1 MTQAS
6 PAPGTA
12 DLGYTRQDFPILS
25 RSFGGKPLIF
35 LDSAASS
42 QKPRQVVEAMSEYYY
57 LHHANVHRAAYGLS
71 REATAMFESVRERL
85 AAFLGASSP
94 DSLIFTRNTTEAI
107 NLAARSW
114 GLSNLNPGDEIIVTV
129 AEHHANLVPW
139 HLLARRTGA
148 VVKGV
153 RVDADLRLDLDHYRE
168 LLSDRTRLV
177 AVAHMN
183 NFSGALNPA
192 AEMAALAHEQGALC
206 LVDGAQGAPHLPVD
220 VEAMGA
226 DFYTVSGHK
235 MCGPTGAGA
244 LWVRPEVLQQ
254 MEVADGG
261 GSIVTDVFVD
271 SSSYKDSV
279 ARFEPGTP
287 AIAEVIGL
295 GAAVD
300 YLQEIGMEKIHEYD
314 AQLTAYALDRLR
326 GLANVELYGP
336 EGPDRGGIV
345 SFNIDGVH
353 AHDVAAAFDE
363 GGVAVRSGKH
373 CVYPLLRQL
382 DRDAAVRASFYFY
395 NTRAEVD
402 EFVNQLTAIRDRR
415 AELAGDPEVR
425 DCSPLARA

>member
-1 MTQAS
+1 MHSMNTAAPLQAAS
-6 PAPGTA
+6 LAF
-12 DLGYTRQDFPILS
+12 TRQDFPILG
-25 RSFGGKPLIF
+25 RSMGDWPLIF

-57 LHHANVHRAAYGLS
+57 LHHANVHRGAYRLS

-85 AAFLGASSP
+85 AAFLGAP
-94 DSLIFTRNTTEAI
+94 TADSVIFTRNTTEAI
-107 NLAARSW
+107 NLAAKAW
-114 GLSNLNPGDEIIVTV
+114 GLPNLEPGDEIIVTV

-139 HLLARRTGA
+139 HLLAERTGA

-168 LLSDRTRLV
+168 LLGNRTRLV

-183 NFSGALNPA
+183 NFSGVVNPV
-192 AEMAALAHEQGALC
+192 AEMARLAHEHGAVC
-206 LVDGAQGAPHLPVD
+206 MVDGAQGAPHLPVD
-220 VEAMGA
+220 VEALGA

-244 LWVRPEVLQQ
+244 LWVRPEVLAT
-254 MEVADGG
+254 MRVSEGG
-261 GSIVTDVFVD
+261 GSMVTDVFVD
-271 SSSYKDSV
+271 HSSYKESV

-300 YLQEIGMEKIHEYD
+300 YLAAIGMDRIHEFD
-314 AQLTAYALDRLR
+314 LELTRYALDRIR
-326 GLANVELYGP
+326 DMEGIECYGP
-336 EGPDRGGIV
+336 EGADRGGIV
-345 SFNIDGVH
+345 AFNVAGIH
-353 AHDVAAAFDE
+353 AHDVAAALDE

-395 NTRAEVD
+395 NTHEEVD
-402 EFVNQLTAIRDRR
+402 EFVRQLAGVRDRR
-415 AELAGDPEVR
+415 SELGGGADTR
-425 DCSPLARA
+425 DCSAL